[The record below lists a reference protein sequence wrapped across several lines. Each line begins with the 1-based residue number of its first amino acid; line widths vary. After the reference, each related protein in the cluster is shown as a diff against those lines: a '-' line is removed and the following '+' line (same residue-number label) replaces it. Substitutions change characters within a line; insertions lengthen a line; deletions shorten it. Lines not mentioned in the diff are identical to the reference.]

1 MRYSFVLPAYKSD
14 YLQDAIESILQ
25 QTLND
30 FELIIVDDASPY
42 NLESIVKQY
51 NDQRIVFHR
60 NEGNIGGKNLVMNWN
75 KCIEYAK
82 GEYVILA
89 SDDDIYSPFFLQQVD
104 ARIEE
109 YPYVDIIRS
118 RVNRKDSK
126 GTITD
131 IEQVYKPY
139 MPFSEFVFYW
149 SKGVI
154 NCIANYVF
162 KKKSLL
168 NTGGFVDM
176 PCAWFS
182 DDITVVNMSINGI
195 ATTEDA
201 LFYFRTSDK
210 SVSWTFDKDTIRKKW
225 KANGMF
231 YKWFNDTVIPKMKS
245 LPQNSIEILYQ
256 KNAIFNVRNRVK
268 IMYSQL
274 ISRYPHSRFIEAI
287 QMITSIHILY
297 KKEKVHLLLDYIL

>member
-1 MRYSFVLPAYKSD
+1 MRFSFVLPAYKSE
-14 YLQDAIESILQ
+14 YLQVAIDSILQ
-25 QTLND
+25 QTYID

-42 NLESIVKQY
+42 HLESIVNQY
-51 NDQRIVFHR
+51 NDNRIVFHR
-60 NEGNIGGKNLVMNWN
+60 NENNIGGKNLVSNWN
-75 KCIEYAK
+75 KCIKYAK

-104 ARIEE
+104 ERIKD
-109 YPYVDIIRS
+109 YPNVDIIRS
-118 RVNRKDSK
+118 RVNRIDSD
-126 GTITD
+126 GIITD
-131 IEQVYKPY
+131 IEQIYKPF

-149 SKGVI
+149 SKGII
-154 NCIANYVF
+154 NCIANYAF
-162 KKKSLL
+162 KRTALL
-168 NTGGFVDM
+168 EAGGFVDM

-210 SVSWTFDKDTIRKKW
+210 SVSWTFDKNTIRKKW

>member
-14 YLQDAIESILQ
+14 YLQDAIDSILQ
-25 QTLND
+25 QTVSD

-42 NLESIVKQY
+42 HLETIVNRY
-51 NDQRIVFHR
+51 DDQRVIFHK
-60 NEGNIGGKNLVMNWN
+60 NKENIGGKNLVENWN
-75 KCIEYAK
+75 KCIKYAK
-82 GEYVILA
+82 GDYVILA

-109 YPYVDIIRS
+109 YPDVDIIRS
-118 RVNRKDSK
+118 RVNRIDSK

-149 SKGVI
+149 SKGII

-162 KKKSLL
+162 KRTSLL

-182 DDITVVNMSINGI
+182 DDITVVNMAINGV

-210 SVSWTFDKDTIRKKW
+210 SVSWTFDKETIKKKW
-225 KANGMF
+225 EANGMF
-231 YKWFNDTVIPKMKS
+231 YNWLNDTIIPKMKA
-245 LPQNSIEILYQ
+245 LPQNDIEILYQ

-287 QMITSIHILY
+287 QMITSIPILY
-297 KKEKVHLLLDYIL
+297 KKEKVHLLIDYIM

>member
-42 NLESIVKQY
+42 NLESIVNQY
-51 NDQRIVFHR
+51 NDNRIVFHR
-60 NEGNIGGKNLVMNWN
+60 NENNIGGKNLVSNWN
-75 KCIEYAK
+75 KCIKYAK

-104 ARIEE
+104 ERIKD
-109 YPYVDIIRS
+109 YPDVDIIRS
-118 RVNRKDSK
+118 RVNRIDSD
-126 GTITD
+126 GIITD
-131 IEQVYKPY
+131 IEQIYKPF

-149 SKGVI
+149 SKGII
-154 NCIANYVF
+154 NCIANYAF
-162 KKKSLL
+162 KRTVLL
-168 NTGGFVDM
+168 DAGGFVDM
-176 PCAWFS
+176 PCAWYS
-182 DDITVVNMSINGI
+182 DDITIVNMSVNGI
-195 ATTEDA
+195 ATTDDA

-210 SVSWTFDKDTIRKKW
+210 SISWTFNQETIRKKW

-231 YKWFNDTVIPKMKS
+231 YQWFNDTIIPKMRT
-245 LPQNSIEILYQ
+245 LPQNDLEILYQ

-268 IMYSQL
+268 TMYSQL
-274 ISRYPHSRFIEAI
+274 IARYPHSHFFEAI
-287 QMITSIHILY
+287 KMITSVTILY
-297 KKEKVHLLLDYIL
+297 KKEKVHLFIDYL

>member
-14 YLQDAIESILQ
+14 YLQDAIDSILQ
-25 QTLND
+25 QTVSD

-42 NLESIVKQY
+42 HLETIVNRY
-51 NDQRIVFHR
+51 DDQRVIFHK
-60 NEGNIGGKNLVMNWN
+60 NKENIGGKNLVENWN
-75 KCIEYAK
+75 KCIKYAK
-82 GEYVILA
+82 GDYVILA
-89 SDDDIYSPFFLQQVD
+89 SDDDIYSPLFLQQVD
-104 ARIEE
+104 ERVKE
-109 YPYVDIIRS
+109 YPEVDIIRS
-118 RVNRKDSK
+118 RVNRIDSK

-149 SKGVI
+149 SKGII

-162 KKKSLL
+162 KRTSLL

-182 DDITVVNMSINGI
+182 DDITVVNMAINGV

-210 SVSWTFDKDTIRKKW
+210 SVSWTFDKETIKKKW
-225 KANGMF
+225 EANGMF
-231 YKWFNDTVIPKMKS
+231 YNWLNDTIIPKMKA
-245 LPQNSIEILYQ
+245 LPQNDIEILYQ

-287 QMITSIHILY
+287 QMITSIPILY
-297 KKEKVHLLLDYIL
+297 KKEKVHLLIDYIM

>member
-60 NEGNIGGKNLVMNWN
+60 NEVNIGGKNLVMNWN
-75 KCIEYAK
+75 KCIKYAK
-82 GEYVILA
+82 GEYLILA
-89 SDDDIYSPFFLQQVD
+89 ADDDIYSPFFLQQVD

-118 RVNRKDSK
+118 RVNRIDSK

-210 SVSWTFDKDTIRKKW
+210 SVSWTFDKNTIRKKW

>member
-60 NEGNIGGKNLVMNWN
+60 NEVNIGGKNLVMNWN

-118 RVNRKDSK
+118 RVNRIDSK

>member
-25 QTLND
+25 QTFND

-60 NEGNIGGKNLVMNWN
+60 NEVNIGGKNLVMNWN
-75 KCIEYAK
+75 KCIKYAK
-82 GEYVILA
+82 GEYLILA
-89 SDDDIYSPFFLQQVD
+89 ADDDIYSPFFLQQVE

-109 YPYVDIIRS
+109 YPDVDIIRS
-118 RVNRKDSK
+118 RVNRIDSK

-182 DDITVVNMSINGI
+182 DDITVVNMSIKGI

-287 QMITSIHILY
+287 QMITSIHKKK

>member
-1 MRYSFVLPAYKSD
+1 MRYSFVLPAYKND

-25 QTLND
+25 QTISD

-42 NLESIVKQY
+42 HIESIVKQY

-60 NEGNIGGKNLVMNWN
+60 NDVNIGGKNLVMNWN

-118 RVNRKDSK
+118 RVNRIDSK
-126 GTITD
+126 GIITD

-139 MPFSEFVFYW
+139 MPYSEFVFYW

-162 KKKSLL
+162 KRTSLL
-168 NTGGFVDM
+168 DAGGFVDM

-210 SVSWTFDKDTIRKKW
+210 SVSWTFNKETIRKKW

-231 YKWFNDTVIPKMKS
+231 YKWFNDSVLPKMKS
-245 LPQNSIEILYQ
+245 LPQNDIEVLYQ

-268 IMYSQL
+268 TMYSQL
-274 ISRYPHSRFIEAI
+274 ISRYSHSHFIEAI
-287 QMITSIHILY
+287 KMITSIPILY
-297 KKEKVHLLLDYIL
+297 KKEKVHLLLDYLL

>member
-60 NEGNIGGKNLVMNWN
+60 NEVNIGGKNLVMNWN

-118 RVNRKDSK
+118 RVNRIDSK

-210 SVSWTFDKDTIRKKW
+210 SVSWTFDKNTIRKKW

>member
-14 YLQDAIESILQ
+14 YLQDAIDSILQ
-25 QTLND
+25 QTVSD

-42 NLESIVKQY
+42 HLETIVNRY
-51 NDQRIVFHR
+51 DDQRVIFHK
-60 NEGNIGGKNLVMNWN
+60 NKENIGGKNLVENWN
-75 KCIEYAK
+75 KCIKYAK
-82 GEYVILA
+82 GDYVILA

-109 YPYVDIIRS
+109 YPDVDIIRS
-118 RVNRKDSK
+118 RVNRIDSK

-162 KKKSLL
+162 KRTSLL
-168 NTGGFVDM
+168 DADGFVDM

-201 LFYFRTSDK
+201 LFYFRTSNK

-225 KANGMF
+225 KANSMF
-231 YKWFNDTVIPKMKS
+231 YKWFNDTVIHKMKS
-245 LPQNSIEILYQ
+245 LPQNDIEVLYQ

-274 ISRYPHSRFIEAI
+274 ISRYPHSHFIEAI
-287 QMITSIHILY
+287 QMITSIPMLY
-297 KKEKVHLLLDYIL
+297 KKEKVHLLLDYLL